1 MSPPPPRFD
10 EEQLRTPLF
19 DAMVNL
25 AESRKVSFHTP
36 GHKSGKG
43 IATRFRK
50 FVGPRVFSIDLT
62 TLDEVDSLQNPTGVI
77 KEAQEL
83 AAKAA
88 GADRS
93 FFLVNGTTVGN
104 HAMVAATTGP
114 GDKVLIARNCHRSV
128 LTGLIMSGA
137 TPIFFQ
143 PAFDRDLK
151 LTLNVTFDAA
161 KAAIDA
167 NPGARAL
174 LITSPNYYGLCTDIE
189 RSSPTPMRRALWCS
203 WTRRT
208 ALISSSIP
216 SCPSAPSRPERTCA
230 FSPPT
235 RSWAA

>member
-1 MSPPPPRFD
+1 MSHPPPRFD

-93 FFLVNGTTVGN
+93 YFLVNGTTVGN

-128 LTGLIMSGA
+128 LT
-137 TPIFFQ
+137 
-143 PAFDRDLK
+143 
-151 LTLNVTFDAA
+151 
-161 KAAIDA
+161 
-167 NPGARAL
+167 
-174 LITSPNYYGLCTDIE
+174 
-189 RSSPTPMRRALWCS
+189 
-203 WTRRT
+203 
-208 ALISSSIP
+208 
-216 SCPSAPSRPERTCA
+216 
-230 FSPPT
+230 
-235 RSWAA
+235 